1 MAATQAPP
9 APPVG
14 RSEIMLTQQCLVDVQ
29 IRNGVA
35 LVAVSGELDMATTP
49 ALVDRL
55 THLERTDL
63 ESILLDLREV
73 TFLDSSAIHAFV
85 TAHDYARQNGHRF
98 ILVGASASARRLFE
112 LTGTERLLGARAAAA

>member
-1 MAATQAPP
+1 
-9 APPVG
+9 
-14 RSEIMLTQQCLVDVQ
+14 MLKQRCSVNVHV
-29 IRNGVA
+29 RNGVA
-35 LVAVSGELDMATTP
+35 LVAVGGELDMATTP

-85 TAHDYARQNGHRF
+85 TSHDHAQQNGHRF

-112 LTGTERLLGARAAAA
+112 LTGTVRLLGARAGAA